1 MLGSTGWRT
10 YLALHATFMGLANG
24 ALRDQVQAA
33 LARPEQA
40 DNARIAQAWCQLTV
54 LFGYRPR
61 PGAGITFEAM
71 ATLLSDTLRGL
82 VVTALSSPGVAEQRI
97 EASPF
102 GAQVQGEWSMPALG
116 LAGLAWA
123 FLEPDPAVEW
133 DTERIAAVR
142 QGLAALSVPEA

>member
-1 MLGSTGWRT
+1 M
-10 YLALHATFMGLANG
+10 
-24 ALRDQVQAA
+24 
-33 LARPEQA
+33 
-40 DNARIAQAWCQLTV
+40 
-54 LFGYRPR
+54 
-61 PGAGITFEAM
+61 
-71 ATLLSDTLRGL
+71 
-82 VVTALSSPGVAEQRI
+82 ALSSPGVAEQRI

-142 QGLAALSVPEA
+142 QGLAALFVPEA